1 MESKP
6 LILALETA
14 LDVCS
19 VALASGTEIIA
30 IREEK
35 GSNIHSAKLTVF
47 IEEVFEES
55 KIKKEALDAVCVSM
69 GPGSYT
75 GLRIGVS
82 AAKAISYALDVP
94 LIAVN
99 TLESLTIAALEKI
112 GEAQDTFFCPMIDAR
127 RMEVYCGIYN
137 HKLEVEIPVHAAI
150 VGDDTFR
157 EILNL
162 KKTYFFGNG
171 MPKCR
176 EILDRFPNAGFIE
189 NIDPSAR
196 FLLPVAAEKYKNRH
210 FENTFIFEPYYLKDF
225 MTTAPAHKVEDVLRG
240 KEKEN

>member
-1 MESKP
+1 METKP
-6 LILALETA
+6 LLLILETA

-19 VALASGTEIIA
+19 VVLSKGEEILAF
-30 IREEK
+30 REEK

-55 KIKKEALDAVCVSM
+55 KFGRKDLDAVCVSM

-82 AAKAISYALDVP
+82 AAKAISYALDIP

-99 TLESLTIAALEKI
+99 TLEALTIAAIKKV
-112 GEAQDTFFCPMIDAR
+112 GDAQSSFFCPMIDAR

-137 HKLEVEIPVHAAI
+137 HSVENVIPVHAAI
-150 VGDDTFR
+150 VGEDTFR
-157 EILNL
+157 QVLETN
-162 KKTYFFGNG
+162 KTYFFGNG

-176 EILDRFPNAGFIE
+176 EILSQFPNASFIE
-189 NIDPSAR
+189 NIDPSAH
-196 FLLPVAAEKYKNRH
+196 FLLPIALQKFNVKH

-225 MTTAPAHKVEDVLRG
+225 MTTAPSHKVDDVLHG
-240 KEKEN
+240 KAGN